1 MNTTWTLAAACRQY
15 DPELWFSDNAE
26 DQAAAK
32 SVCARCPVMQNC
44 GDDALATDD
53 TTAYGI
59 RAGLTGRQRTEAR
72 RSRLR
77 ERLAA
82 A

>member
-1 MNTTWTLAAACRQY
+1 MNTNWALAAACRRH

-26 DQAAAK
+26 DQAAAIAI
-32 SVCARCPVMQNC
+32 CTGCPARWDCLN
-44 GDDALATDD
+44 DAIRTDD

-59 RAGLTGRQRTEAR
+59 RAGLTGKQRTEAR
-72 RSRLR
+72 RKRLR
-77 ERLAA
+77 TQLAA